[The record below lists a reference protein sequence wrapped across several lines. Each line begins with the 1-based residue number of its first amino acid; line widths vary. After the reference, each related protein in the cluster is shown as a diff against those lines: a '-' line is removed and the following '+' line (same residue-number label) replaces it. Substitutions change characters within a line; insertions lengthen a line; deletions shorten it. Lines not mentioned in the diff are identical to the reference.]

1 MLSPSS
7 TGSPSALAT
16 AHHGQE
22 SRFILYIGHYAR
34 KLHGK
39 MLERDY
45 LGINIASSFKSFL
58 WLEKLSRSVSV
69 QTEHGVEMSGMPD
82 AIICDL
88 HLPDGDA
95 FGLLKQLRALPELGN
110 VPFIIVAEAAPEML
124 TEKAMMAGVDD
135 LYVGPVEPDSLQT
148 RIEFLKT
155 YRLHERSEL
164 AEDTLEVF
172 RIPLWKRLFD
182 LAFASFLLLLMG
194 PVMLVIAVMIRLES
208 KGKILYISKRAGTG
222 YQVFDF
228 YKFRSMHDGAESE
241 LDHLLHLNQYQNQK
255 KHTINI
261 HEKCV
266 KCLVNG
272 TACDNVIQIL
282 GGDMCEHEWQKARSS
297 RDQKT
302 SFIKLEDDPR
312 ITKVGRF
319 LRNTSLDEL
328 PQLFNVIK
336 GDMSIV
342 GNRPLPLYEAEHLT
356 TDQWSRRF
364 LAPAGITGLW
374 QVTRRGK
381 EDLSE
386 EERKRLDAAYAGKAR
401 FWDDLR
407 ILFKTVPALFQRKSV

>member
-1 MLSPSS
+1 M
-7 TGSPSALAT
+7 AT
-16 AHHGQE
+16 APIKQE

-34 KLHGK
+34 RLHGK
-39 MLERDY
+39 MLERDF

-58 WLEKLSRSVSV
+58 WLEKLSRSISV
-69 QTEHGVEMSGMPD
+69 QAEHGLEMAGLPD
-82 AIICDL
+82 VIICDL

-95 FGLLKQLRALPELGN
+95 FGLLKQLRVLPELGN
-110 VPFIIVAEAAPEML
+110 IPFIIVAEAAPEML
-124 TEKAMMAGVDD
+124 TAKAMIAGVDD
-135 LYVGPVEPDSLQT
+135 LYIGAIDPDSLQT

-155 YRLHERSEL
+155 YRFHERSEL
-164 AEDTLEVF
+164 VEDTLEVF
-172 RIPLWKRLFD
+172 RIPLWKRIFD

-194 PVMLVIAVMIRLES
+194 PVMLVIAAMIRLES
-208 KGKILYISKRAGTG
+208 KGKILYVSKRAGTG
-222 YQVFDF
+222 YKVFDF

-241 LDHLLHLNQYQNQK
+241 LDRLLHLNQYQNQQSDQPK
-255 KHTINI
+255 I

-266 KCLVNG
+266 NCLVNG
-272 TACDNVIQIL
+272 TTCNNVIQIL
-282 GGDMCEHEWQKARSS
+282 GRDLCEVEWQKARSS
-297 RDQKT
+297 TDQKT

-312 ITKVGRF
+312 ITKIGRF

-386 EERKRLDAAYAGKAR
+386 EERKRLDAAYAGKAQ
-401 FWDDLR
+401 FWSDVK
-407 ILFKTVPALFQRKSV
+407 ILLKTVPALFQRKSV

>member
-1 MLSPSS
+1 MQPHTSTGTTSPS
-7 TGSPSALAT
+7 TVADQQ
-16 AHHGQE
+16 QE
-22 SRFILYIGHYAR
+22 SRFILYIGHFAR
-34 KLHGK
+34 KLHSK
-39 MLERDY
+39 MLERDF

-58 WLEKLSRSVSV
+58 WLEKLARSMSV
-69 QTEHGVEMSGMPD
+69 HSDHGVEMSRFPD

-95 FGLLKQLRALPELGN
+95 FGLFKQLKTLTALRDI
-110 VPFIIVAEAAPEML
+110 PFIIVAEAAPVVTL
-124 TEKAMMAGVDD
+124 QQAMASGVDD
-135 LYVGPVEPDSLQT
+135 FYVGKVDPDSLQT

-155 YRLHERSEL
+155 YRFHDRSDRSDNEI
-164 AEDTLEVF
+164 EVF
-172 RIPLWKRLFD
+172 RIPLWKRMFD

-194 PVMLVIAVMIRLES
+194 PAMLLIALLIKLES
-208 KGKILYISKRAGTG
+208 KGKILYVSQRAGTG
-222 YQVFDF
+222 YRVFDF
-228 YKFRSMHDGAESE
+228 YKFRSMRDGAESE
-241 LDHLLHLNQYQNQK
+241 LDRLLHLNQYQTQESG
-255 KHTINI
+255 TLRI

-266 KCLVNG
+266 NCLVKG
-272 TACDNVIQIL
+272 VACENVIQIL
-282 GGDMCEHEWQKARSS
+282 GNDICRHEWQKAR
-297 RDQKT
+297 DNADKKT

-312 ITKVGRF
+312 ITKVGKF

-328 PQLFNVIK
+328 PQLFNVLK

-381 EDLSE
+381 ADLSE

-401 FWDDLR
+401 FWSDMK

>member
-1 MLSPSS
+1 
-7 TGSPSALAT
+7 
-16 AHHGQE
+16 
-22 SRFILYIGHYAR
+22 
-34 KLHGK
+34 

-45 LGINIASSFKSFL
+45 LGINISSSFKSFL
-58 WLEKLSRSVSV
+58 WLEKLSKSISI
-69 QTEHGVEMSGMPD
+69 QKNYGLEMSGLPD

-95 FGLLKQLRALPELGN
+95 FGLFKQLQTLSALN
-110 VPFIIVAEAAPEML
+110 NIPFIIVAEAAPQML

-135 LYVGPVEPDSLQT
+135 LYVGKVDPDSLQT

-155 YRLHERSEL
+155 YRFHERSEL

-172 RIPLWKRLFD
+172 RIPLWKRTFD
-182 LAFASFLLLLMG
+182 LIFASSLLLLMG
-194 PVMLVIAVMIRLES
+194 PVMLLIAILIRLES
-208 KGKILYISKRAGTG
+208 PGSILYISQRAGTG
-222 YQVFDF
+222 YKIFDF
-228 YKFRSMHDGAESE
+228 YKFRSMHEGAERE
-241 LDHLLHLNQYQNQK
+241 LDRLLHLNQYQNQELNTLK
-255 KHTINI
+255 I

-266 KCLVNG
+266 NCLVKG
-272 TACDNVIQIL
+272 TACENVIQIL
-282 GGDMCEHEWQKARSS
+282 GGDLCQHEWQKARSAS
-297 RDQKT
+297 SQKT
-302 SFIKLEDDPR
+302 SFVKLEDDPR
-312 ITKVGRF
+312 ITKIGRF

-386 EERKRLDAAYAGKAR
+386 EERKRLDAAYAGKAQ
-401 FWDDLR
+401 FWSDMK
-407 ILFKTVPALFQRKSV
+407 ILFQTVPALFQRKSV

>member
-1 MLSPSS
+1 MLSS
-7 TGSPSALAT
+7 TGSTSALAT
-16 AHHGQE
+16 APDRQE

-58 WLEKLSRSVSV
+58 WLEKLSRSISV
-69 QTEHGVEMSGMPD
+69 QSEHGLEMSGLPD
-82 AIICDL
+82 VIICDL

-95 FGLLKQLRALPELGN
+95 FALLKQLKLMPKLGN
-110 VPFIIVAEAAPEML
+110 IPFIIVAEAAPEML
-124 TEKAMMAGVDD
+124 TEQAMMAGVDD
-135 LYVGPVEPDSLQT
+135 LYVGKIDPDSLQT

-155 YRLHERSEL
+155 YRFHERSDL
-164 AEDTLEVF
+164 PSDTLEVF
-172 RIPLWKRLFD
+172 RIPLWKRMFD
-182 LAFASFLLLLMG
+182 LAFASCLLLLMG
-194 PVMLVIAVMIRLES
+194 PVMLVIAVIIRLES
-208 KGKILYISKRAGTG
+208 KGKILYVSQRAGTG
-222 YQVFDF
+222 YKVFDF
-228 YKFRSMHDGAESE
+228 YKFRSMNDGAERE
-241 LDHLLHLNQYQNQK
+241 LDHLLHLNQYQNRGKEALQ
-255 KHTINI
+255 I

-272 TACDNVIQIL
+272 TQCDSVIQIL
-282 GGDMCEHEWQKARSS
+282 GGDLCQHEWKKARSAP
-297 RDQKT
+297 DKKT

-312 ITKVGRF
+312 ITNIGRF

-401 FWDDLR
+401 FWSDMK
-407 ILFKTVPALFQRKSV
+407 ILFQTVPALFQRKSV